1 MIKSVFHDVREY
13 LRLKKFQDEWLKYRG
28 NNNTKAGTIFPKEI
42 VTVGDYTYGTL
53 NVHYYKQPDEMLTI
67 GSFCS
72 IADNVH
78 FFTGGGHDYSHI
90 STFPFKNHFAENRVR
105 ESVSKGRIVV
115 EDDVWIGNSCII
127 LSGVRIGRG
136 AVIGAGSIVAKD
148 VPSYAVYCAGEVK
161 KYRFSDE
168 VIDKLMKYD
177 FSMLK
182 PEWINKKIE
191 SLYTTITENNVD
203 KIIGELSDINES

>member
-1 MIKSVFHDVREY
+1 MIKSVLHDVREY

-78 FFTGGGHDYSHI
+78 FFTGE
-90 STFPFKNHFAENRVR
+90 TVR
-105 ESVSKGRIVV
+105 
-115 EDDVWIGNSCII
+115 
-127 LSGVRIGRG
+127 
-136 AVIGAGSIVAKD
+136 
-148 VPSYAVYCAGEVK
+148 
-161 KYRFSDE
+161 
-168 VIDKLMKYD
+168 KLR
-177 FSMLK
+177 
-182 PEWINKKIE
+182 
-191 SLYTTITENNVD
+191 
-203 KIIGELSDINES
+203 